1 MTRQVIVV
9 ALVATATVIVPVAVS
24 AQHERLVPVAVSAQH
39 APEGWEVPRL
49 ENGRPDLQGI
59 WASDSATP
67 LQRPEALADR
77 TTLTNEE
84 VAALRAAEVDSLN
97 EGGDAVFGDTVFLR
111 ALASLEETKD
121 KEPIHRA
128 PFWSYSQQWM
138 GGRWF
143 DNRTSLVIDP
153 SDGRLP
159 AMTPEA
165 EERRKQA
172 RARRSAPAPREPE
185 TPTQELAR
193 LDPGV
198 LCRGGNAL
206 LTGRGYNSNYQIF
219 QTTDLVAIRMEMYHE
234 SRFIPI
240 GDTAPNQT
248 GLRSKMGSS
257 RGYWDGDTLVIET
270 SNLSRGTN
278 GSTRDV
284 QVTEQFTRV
293 GPETLQ
299 YEYTLDDPSTWT
311 RPWTARLFMRPASGT
326 GAIYEY
332 ACHEGNYAAELVLR
346 SARATDAE
354 ASQ

>member
-1 MTRQVIVV
+1 MTSQYIAAAFVAASVV
-9 ALVATATVIVPVAVS
+9 MTPVAAS
-24 AQHERLVPVAVSAQH
+24 AQL
-39 APEGWEVPRL
+39 APEGWEVSRL
-49 ENGRPDLQGI
+49 ADGRPDLQGI

-67 LQRPEALADR
+67 LQRPEALGDR
-77 TTLTNEE
+77 TALTDEE
-84 VAALRAAEVDSLN
+84 VTALQAAAVDSLN
-97 EGGDAVFGDTVFLR
+97 EGGDAVFGDTVFLK
-111 ALASLEETKD
+111 ALASLEESKD
-121 KEPIHRA
+121 KEPAPRR
-128 PFWSYSQQWM
+128 PFWSYGQQWM

-143 DNRTSLVIDP
+143 DNRTSLIVEP
-153 SDGRLP
+153 PNGRLP
-159 AMTPEA
+159 PMTPEA
-165 EERRKQA
+165 DERRKQA
-172 RARRSAPAPREPE
+172 RARRFASAPAEPE

-219 QTTDLVAIRMEMYHE
+219 QTTDMVAIRMEMYHE

-240 GDTAPNQT
+240 GDAAPSRV
-248 GLRSKMGSS
+248 GPRSKMGSS
-257 RGYWDGDTLVIET
+257 RGHWEGDTLVVET
-270 SNLSRGTN
+270 TNLLRGTS

-284 QVTEQFTRV
+284 TVIERFSRV

-311 RPWTARLFMRPASGT
+311 QPWTARLFMRPSPGT
-326 GAIYEY
+326 GVIYEY

-354 ASQ
+354 AAK

>member
-1 MTRQVIVV
+1 MTSQYIAAAFVAASVV
-9 ALVATATVIVPVAVS
+9 MAPVA
-24 AQHERLVPVAVSAQH
+24 ASAQH
-39 APEGWEVPRL
+39 APEGWEVPRVAD
-49 ENGRPDLQGI
+49 GRPDLQGI

-67 LQRPEALADR
+67 LQRPEALGDR
-77 TTLTNEE
+77 TALTDEE
-84 VAALRAAEVDSLN
+84 VMALQAAAVDSLN
-97 EGGDAVFGDTVFLR
+97 EGGDAVFGDTVFLK
-111 ALASLEETKD
+111 ALASLEESKD
-121 KEPIHRA
+121 KEPAPRP
-128 PFWSYSQQWM
+128 PFWSYGQQWM

-143 DNRTSLVIDP
+143 DNRTSLIIEP
-153 SDGRLP
+153 PNGRLP
-159 AMTPEA
+159 PMTPEA
-165 EERRKQA
+165 DERRKQA
-172 RARRSAPAPREPE
+172 RARRFASAPAEPE

-219 QTTDLVAIRMEMYHE
+219 QTTDMVAIRMEMYHE

-240 GDTAPNQT
+240 GDAAPSRV
-248 GLRSKMGSS
+248 GPRSKMGSS
-257 RGYWDGDTLVIET
+257 RGHWEGDTLVVET
-270 SNLSRGTN
+270 TNLLRGTS

-284 QVTEQFTRV
+284 TVIERFSRV

-311 RPWTARLFMRPASGT
+311 QPWTARLFMRPSPGT
-326 GAIYEY
+326 GVIYEY

-354 ASQ
+354 AAK

>member
-1 MTRQVIVV
+1 MSRQCIAAAFV
-9 ALVATATVIVPVAVS
+9 AAAVTVAPTAA
-24 AQHERLVPVAVSAQH
+24 SAQH
-39 APEGWEVPRL
+39 APDGWEVPRL
-49 ENGRPDLQGI
+49 TDGRPDLQGI

-67 LQRPEALADR
+67 LQRPEALGDR
-77 TTLTNEE
+77 TTLTDEE
-84 VAALRAAEVDSLN
+84 VAALQAAAVDSLN
-97 EGGDAVFGDTVFLR
+97 EGGDAVFGDTVFLK
-111 ALASLEETKD
+111 ALASLEEAKD
-121 KEPIHRA
+121 KEPAPRR
-128 PFWSYSQQWM
+128 PFWSYGQQWM

-143 DNRTSLVIDP
+143 DNRTSLIMDP
-153 SDGRLP
+153 PNGRLP
-159 AMTPEA
+159 PMTPEA

-172 RARRSAPAPREPE
+172 RARRFAPAPAEPE

-219 QTTDLVAIRMEMYHE
+219 QTIDMVAIRMEMYHE

-240 GDTAPNQT
+240 GDAEPGQL
-248 GLRSKMGSS
+248 GPRSKMGSS
-257 RGYWDGDTLVIET
+257 RGHWERDTLVVET
-270 SNLSRGTN
+270 TNLLRGTS

-284 QVTEQFTRV
+284 KVIERFSRV

-311 RPWTARLFMRPASGT
+311 QPWTARLFMRPSPGT

-354 ASQ
+354 APK